1 MILKRLII
9 YSYRDKDILKEYQFN
24 PFGLNVILG
33 EKKEKGQE
41 TNGVGKTTMVESIN
55 FLLGGACP
63 VDFIGKQTLIE
74 KDILLILEV
83 RSNEAK
89 PYYLAR
95 LINVP
100 QKGYILPE
108 NVVSF
113 NLSDWIEKEDD
124 DYKDYINDVIVGLK
138 PNEPSFS
145 ALREYIIRD
154 EKTGFVDIVL
164 PNRNAMN
171 QASYLAFLFGLP
183 HDFEKEIAKYKKE
196 QREYN
201 QKLNVINSLKDEISE
216 LKLREKKL
224 NREIQELDKI
234 IHKVNI
240 TKKLVKDAEGYKVAK
255 TEYNELQNKLFELQH
270 IKKQYQNNIDDLQ
283 AKLDQIKLMND
294 IEPFYTQLV
303 GFFPD
308 QIKKNQEEIKKF
320 YDFMVDSR
328 GKYFSHKI
336 SEIDYQI
343 DNIKKRIEQLNKII
357 QRHANS
363 FKNTDIISDLTKI
376 NEDRNLKYEE
386 LAQVRVKI
394 NMYQEKTNITAQ
406 INRIK
411 QEILRQIEM
420 KLDVF
425 KNYETQI
432 SEIKELFNKL
442 VSVAYDETG
451 VFDIELV
458 NDTSLNATTGRV
470 KISCTIDDEK
480 SHGRLHMKINMFDLT
495 WLLYGLKIRDNLN
508 FLIHDGSYSKPNGS
522 AKFKLLMYIDKEL
535 KRMEKGQYFVTINK
549 TELDESE
556 ISELY
561 KAGCIVARL
570 YRTEDNKE
578 RFFGF
583 RYTS

>member
-495 WLLYGLKIRDNLN
+495 WMLYGLKIRDNLN

-556 ISELY
+556 IVSV
-561 KAGCIVARL
+561 KFPWV
-570 YRTEDNKE
+570 
-578 RFFGF
+578 
-583 RYTS
+583 